1 LQLGRNQAELG
12 QETAQVTEE
21 RLSEAKVF
29 SRLLKK
35 VAQTMNSAGEK
46 LQEHSKE
53 INETGKAEDEV
64 GKEAYRLQNE
74 ALAQLNKL
82 LEALKMEAGAAM
94 KPARS
99 KESDG
104 QGGEPSSQPE
114 GDGIPSIVELKV
126 LRTMQADVNERTEAF
141 GRDHS
146 DLKDLTEP
154 EKTRL
159 QELRREQQE
168 IADLLEE
175 LMNAMDSDGE
185 TL

>member
-1 LQLGRNQAELG
+1 
-12 QETAQVTEE
+12 
-21 RLSEAKVF
+21 
-29 SRLLKK
+29 
-35 VAQTMNSAGEK
+35 
-46 LQEHSKE
+46 
-53 INETGKAEDEV
+53 
-64 GKEAYRLQNE
+64 LQNE
-74 ALAQLNKL
+74 ALARLNKL
-82 LEALKMEAGAAM
+82 LEALKMEAGSAM

-114 GDGIPSIVELKV
+114 GDGIPSIVELKL

-141 GRDHS
+141 GRGHS